1 MTRQKIIKII
11 VQGDKLMKYEILLFD
26 VYNTLL
32 DFDANEA
39 ESFKNMIRDKGH
51 EYLEEMY
58 EKYKE
63 MNHGMWKALERGE
76 ITVNELINT
85 RFAKLM
91 SMYGENVDGADYE
104 KTYRSYLNKGIQEMP
119 YVHEVLSE
127 FNKDY
132 KLYVIT
138 NGLVE
143 TQKYRM
149 KGSGLDK
156 YFESSFIS
164 EKVGANKPSSIFF
177 DHVKNNIEGFDASK
191 ALVIGDSLTSD
202 IKGGNLAGIDTC
214 WICREGTVN
223 DTEIKPT
230 YVINSLREL
239 NNIL

>member
-1 MTRQKIIKII
+1 
-11 VQGDKLMKYEILLFD
+11 MKYEILLFD
-26 VYNTLL
+26 VDNTLL

-51 EYLEEMY
+51 EYSEEMY
-58 EKYKE
+58 ETYKH
-63 MNHGMWKALERGE
+63 MNHEMWKAAECGE

-85 RFAKLM
+85 RFSKFM
-91 SMYGENVDGADYE
+91 NMYDKEVDGADYE

-127 FNKDY
+127 LQKNY

-138 NGLVE
+138 NGLIE
-143 TQKYRM
+143 TQDYRM

-156 YFESSFIS
+156 YFENIFIS
-164 EKVGANKPSSIFF
+164 EKVGANKPSEVFF
-177 DHVKNNIEGFDASK
+177 NFVKENIEGFDSSK

-214 WICREGTVN
+214 WICKEGTVN
-223 DTEIKPT
+223 VTEIKPT
-230 YVINSLREL
+230 YVINTLKDL
-239 NNIL
+239 INILEL